1 MVFQSISEIGDLVP
15 GKRLADRF
23 EIVKANRQ
31 GGLSVAFEVLDLA
44 SQEPREMQFFPS
56 SLFDGEREARE
67 FASSW
72 EPWRRVDSPHVQ
84 ALREVL
90 PLGSSS
96 LFLIHDL
103 PAGVC
108 LRDRVGK
115 GERVEA
121 GEVVDL
127 GLQLLDGL
135 GEIHGHGL
143 VHGDVKPTTVFVQAL
158 EGGKSGWSAQLVDG
172 GTTHGLWTAKDLGE
186 RTALIGTPYY
196 APVEQFGGDPPTV
209 QSDLYNVATL
219 LFELVSGAQ
228 PWAGKSFLEVFQ
240 AKLERK
246 PPSIA
251 SRAPGIEVDP
261 ALEAAIAGGLYADLD
276 SRYASARE
284 FRDRLAACAR

>member
-1 MVFQSISEIGDLVP
+1 MVFQSVSEIGDLIP
-15 GKRLADRF
+15 GKRLADRY

-31 GGLSVAFEVLDLA
+31 GGLSVAFEVLDL
-44 SQEPREMQFFPS
+44 SDGSPREMQFFPS
-56 SLFDGEREARE
+56 SLFDGEREARD

-72 EPWRRVDSPHVQ
+72 EPWRRVDSPHVL
-84 ALREVL
+84 ALREIL
-90 PLGSSS
+90 PVGSSS
-96 LFLIHDL
+96 LFLIHDV
-103 PAGVC
+103 PSGAC
-108 LRDRVGK
+108 LRDKVEK

-121 GEVVDL
+121 AQVIDL

-135 GEIHGHGL
+135 SEIHAHGL
-143 VHGDVKPTTVFVQAL
+143 VHGDVKPTTVFVDR
-158 EGGKSGWSAQLVDG
+158 GGESGDGWAAQLVDG

-240 AKLERK
+240 AKLERT
-246 PPSIA
+246 PPTIG
-251 SRAPGIEVDP
+251 SRAPGVEVDP
-261 ALEAAIAGGLYADLD
+261 ELEATIAGGLHAELD
-276 SRYASARE
+276 SRYAAARE
-284 FRDRLAACAR
+284 FRDRLAACAS